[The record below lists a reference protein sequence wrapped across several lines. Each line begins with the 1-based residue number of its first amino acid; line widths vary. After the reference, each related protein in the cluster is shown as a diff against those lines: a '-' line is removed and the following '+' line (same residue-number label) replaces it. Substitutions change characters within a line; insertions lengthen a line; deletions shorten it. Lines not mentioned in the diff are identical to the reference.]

1 MTPSAEQLARNM
13 LERMGVE
20 NAQSITSEQLE
31 KLAELMAEHTHATNA
46 TQAATL
52 ALYKGARP
60 SNPEDADEAQ
70 CIGRSSVGFL
80 APFMDSQAVAS
91 ADTPKDFLNPEW
103 TEGGAVHN
111 WHNHVSEELQAMWP
125 SFNQEQRAALARQ
138 AQAQADNEEW
148 D

>member
-1 MTPSAEQLARNM
+1 MTISAEQQARDM

-31 KLAELMAEHTHATNA
+31 KLAELMAEHTHATNS

-70 CIGRSSVGFL
+70 CIGRS
-80 APFMDSQAVAS
+80 PRTD
-91 ADTPKDFLNPEW
+91 
-103 TEGGAVHN
+103 
-111 WHNHVSEELQAMWP
+111 
-125 SFNQEQRAALARQ
+125 
-138 AQAQADNEEW
+138 
-148 D
+148 